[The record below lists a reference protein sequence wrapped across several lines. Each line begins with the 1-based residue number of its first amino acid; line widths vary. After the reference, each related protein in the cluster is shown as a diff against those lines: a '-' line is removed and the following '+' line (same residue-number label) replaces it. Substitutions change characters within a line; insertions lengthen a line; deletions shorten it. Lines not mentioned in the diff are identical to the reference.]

1 MVRLRRCRVNTPE
14 NRMSVQDY
22 EKCDNLSDVKRVLAQ
37 LNYNGWSL
45 VCVTPDPGGGFLV
58 FFRRSAV

>member
-1 MVRLRRCRVNTPE
+1 MRTPE
-14 NRMSVQDY
+14 NGQAVHDY
-22 EKCDNLSDVKRVLAQ
+22 EKCNDLAEVERVLAQ

-58 FFRRSAV
+58 FFRRSARG